1 MFFTNQ
7 YSFLLFLVLITRT
20 HTHGHTHSQVSHAGE
35 CGEDASLLL
44 MERTGCCDESHA
56 AGV

>member
-7 YSFLLFLVLITRT
+7 YSFLLFLLLTT
-20 HTHGHTHSQVSHAGE
+20 HTHSKVVHAGE
-35 CGEDASLLL
+35 CWEDATLLL
-44 MERTGCCDESHA
+44 MESTGCCDKSHA

>member
-7 YSFLLFLVLITRT
+7 YSFLLFLVLIT
-20 HTHGHTHSQVSHAGE
+20 HTQSHVVHAGE
-35 CGEDASLLL
+35 CGEDATLLL
-44 MERTGCCDESHA
+44 MESTGCCDESCA